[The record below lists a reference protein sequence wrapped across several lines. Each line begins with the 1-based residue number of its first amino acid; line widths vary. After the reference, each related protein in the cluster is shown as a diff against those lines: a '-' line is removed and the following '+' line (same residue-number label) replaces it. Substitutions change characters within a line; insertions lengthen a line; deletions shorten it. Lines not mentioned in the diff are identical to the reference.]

1 MDDIPPIPDF
11 LKAIH
16 RKAPVYPKEVKGK
29 WVMPEKKETRS
40 QRRHKKEEHD
50 KMVLDAVR
58 SGADTFAKIRKE
70 VSDDLETKQISNA
83 LRRCT
88 KSKSIKKNGR
98 RYYPFR
104 N

>member
-16 RKAPVYPKEVKGK
+16 RKTPVYPKEVKGE

-40 QRRHKKEEHD
+40 QRRQKKEEHD

-70 VSDDLETKQISNA
+70 TSLETNEISNSI
-83 LRRCT
+83 RRNIKARRVT
-88 KSKSIKKNGR
+88 KRGR
-98 RYYPFR
+98 RYS
-104 N
+104 